1 MNANHERFLHL
12 LAAQRVDF
20 WLDLA
25 RRVDELERLWLQVA
39 GAGRT
44 FRDIRNLLDATQ
56 ALAGSS
62 ATFGIPEVSSRTL
75 ALERAIRALLD
86 SDSASREQESLSAVA
101 GAMDELKHVVVA
113 VAH

>member
-25 RRVDELERLWLQVA
+25 RRVDEIDRLWLKVA
-39 GAGRT
+39 GEART
-44 FRDIRNLLDATQ
+44 YRDIRNLLDATQ

-75 ALERAIRALLD
+75 ALERALQKLLD
-86 SDSASREQESLSAVA
+86 SDSASEEEASLSVIAR
-101 GAMDELKHVVVA
+101 AMDELKQVLVA